1 MSSSK
6 PPFRADHVGSLLR
19 PEKLLTARDRH
30 QKGEIDAA
38 ALREVEDDAILEAV
52 KLQQDLGLQGI
63 TDGEYRRTWWH
74 QDFLEQI
81 DGVEVGESK
90 FTASFKRDDGVDVSF
105 TPQTMRVAGK
115 LKRSRGIQIE
125 DFKYLASV
133 VAGEVGG
140 GVAKV
145 CIPSPTMLHFRGGR
159 DAIDLGAYPDLDG
172 FYVDLAGV
180 YNEEILG
187 LAGLGCKYL
196 QIDDTNFAYLCDERI
211 RAATSGRGEDLDALP
226 LTYSRLINESIKGRP
241 DDMAVC
247 VHMCR
252 GNFRSAWVAEGGYDP
267 VAEILFNEIDID
279 GFFME
284 YDDARSGDFSPLR
297 FLPKGKTVI
306 LGIVTSKTP
315 ELESKDALMQRI
327 EEAAK
332 FAPLDQLAISPQCG
346 FSSTV
351 HGNDVTVDDQ
361 FAKLQLVVDVA
372 KEVWG

>member
-140 GVAKV
+140 AVAKV

-180 YNEEILG
+180 YNEEILE

-315 ELESKDALMQRI
+315 ELESKDALMRRI

-351 HGNDVTVDDQ
+351 HGNDVTVDGQ
-361 FAKLQLVVDVA
+361 IGKLQLVMDVA

>member
-105 TPQTMRVAGK
+105 TPQTMRVASK

-172 FYVDLAGV
+172 FYADLAGV
-180 YNEEILG
+180 YNEEILE

-315 ELESKDALMQRI
+315 ELESKDALMRRI

-361 FAKLQLVVDVA
+361 IAKLQLVMDVA